1 MGAGYGSHAERAI
14 SGPASTWYFAEGAT
28 HGAFD
33 LFYLLQNPGATAATA
48 TITYLLPA
56 PRAPIVRAYTL
67 LPNSRR
73 TIYVD
78 EEPGLGATDVSARID
93 ADRPI
98 FAERAMYMST
108 GGQPFAGGT
117 ASAGITAP
125 ALQWFIAEGA
135 TGAFFDLFILI
146 GNPSADRCGGHR
158 HLSAAG
164 RDDGREA
171 APGGRGEPA
180 DHHGEG

>member
-1 MGAGYGSHAERAI
+1 MTWGGGMGVGYGSHAERAV

-33 LFYLLQNPGATAATA
+33 LFYLLQNPGPTTATA

-78 EEPGLGATDVSARID
+78 QEPGLDATDVSARID
-93 ADRPI
+93 ADR
-98 FAERAMYMST
+98 RS
-108 GGQPFAGGT
+108 
-117 ASAGITAP
+117 S
-125 ALQWFIAEGA
+125 
-135 TGAFFDLFILI
+135 
-146 GNPSADRCGGHR
+146 PSGRCT
-158 HLSAAG
+158 
-164 RDDGREA
+164 
-171 APGGRGEPA
+171 
-180 DHHGEG
+180 

>member
-1 MGAGYGSHAERAI
+1 MAATRNVPS
-14 SGPASTWYFAEGAT
+14 SGPAATWYFAEGAT

-78 EEPGLGATDVSARID
+78 EEPGLEATDLSARID

-125 ALQWFIAEGA
+125 ALAVVHRRRR
-135 TGAFFDLFILI
+135 
-146 GNPSADRCGGHR
+146 DRRVLRSLHPDRQSVGHRGGGHG

-164 RDDGREA
+164 RDDGREG
-171 APGGRGEPA
+171 APGGRGRA
-180 DHHGEG
+180 G